1 MTHAHASPAGYGVVA
16 KALHWTIVGLLFC
29 QFAIAWTMPDI
40 GPRTTEPD
48 RLIDLHLSF
57 GTLILLVI
65 VVRLLWRIGHP
76 VPLLTANVP
85 RWQQIAATAGHYTL
99 YLLLV
104 VMPLLGWA
112 SASGRGFPVT
122 LFGVVRLP
130 DILVRRSPLTGVLGD
145 VHTVLSYV
153 LLGVVGLHV
162 LAALY
167 HHFVLRDDTLRR
179 MLPGVR

>member
-1 MTHAHASPAGYGVVA
+1 MTHLHPSPAGYGVVA
-16 KALHWTIVGLLFC
+16 KVLHWTIVGLLIC

-40 GPRTTEPD
+40 GPRTTQPD

-76 VPLLTANVP
+76 VPLLTDNVP
-85 RWQQIAATAGHYTL
+85 RWQQIAAKAGHHTL

-104 VMPLLGWA
+104 IMPLLGWA

-122 LFGVVRLP
+122 LFGLMRLP
-130 DILVRRSPLTGVLGD
+130 DILARRSPLTGVLGD

-179 MLPGVR
+179 MLPGIR